1 MIANVG
7 NIGNDSASYPVVELA
22 NISHCP
28 NEDSVDEGGQTE
40 ALDVV
45 RGTFFNFMYT
55 ISAGILFCVLQGF
68 SRRIANLGSKLE
80 KPVINLTRRMT

>member
-28 NEDSVDEGGQTE
+28 NEDSVDEGAQTE
-40 ALDVV
+40 ALDAV
-45 RGTFFNFMYT
+45 RGTFFYVYDICYT
-55 ISAGILFCVLQGF
+55 IL
-68 SRRIANLGSKLE
+68 R
-80 KPVINLTRRMT
+80 PTRF